1 MKGVILAAGDGTR
14 LVPLTLNCPKP
25 LSPVLGRP
33 LLDYTIGAFVEAGLR
48 ELVLVIGYKGEMI
61 RHYVGDGSRYG
72 AGVEYAFNPDYQLG
86 NALSV
91 YAAQEVVGDEP
102 FLLAMADHMIS
113 PHILKALLATQ
124 DGHDTLCVDRQA
136 HAPPQVNDATRVWV
150 VTSHHA
156 TLSPEHGFARKGVT
170 ACQVTSHHT
179 TLCPERGFTRKGV
192 TACQDEAGF
201 IARIGKG
208 IEPWNAI
215 DTGVFLFTPRI
226 FAAISHLPRA
236 GDEGCGISDAITWL
250 IEKGHRM
257 RACDVSGAFWMD
269 VDTLGDLRY
278 VEQIMRTK
286 EGKRWIR

>member
-25 LSPVLGRP
+25 LLPVLGRP
-33 LLDYTIGAFVEAGLR
+33 LLDYTIEAFVEAGIR
-48 ELVLVIGYKGEMI
+48 ELVLVIGYKAEMI
-61 RHYVGDGSRYG
+61 GRYVGDGSRYG
-72 AGVEYAFNPDYQLG
+72 ASVEYAFNPDYQLG

-113 PHILKALLATQ
+113 PHILEAVLAAQ

-136 HAPPQVNDATRVWV
+136 HAPPQVNDATKVWV
-150 VTSHHA
+150 D
-156 TLSPEHGFARKGVT
+156 K
-170 ACQVTSHHT
+170 
-179 TLCPERGFTRKGV
+179 RGFIT
-192 TACQDEAGF
+192 
-201 IARIGKG
+201 RIGKR

-215 DTGVFLFTPRI
+215 DTGVFLFTPHI

-236 GDEGCGISDAITWL
+236 GDEGCGISDAVTWL
-250 IEKGHRM
+250 IEKGHGM

-269 VDTLGDLRY
+269 VDTLDDLRY
-278 VEQIMRTK
+278 VEQVMRTEEAK
-286 EGKRWIR
+286 YG

>member
-25 LSPVLGRP
+25 LVPILGRP
-33 LLDYTIGAFVEAGLR
+33 LLDYTIEAFVEAGVR

-61 RHYVGDGSRYG
+61 RRYVGDGSRYG
-72 AGVEYAFNPDYQLG
+72 VSVEYAFNPDYQLG

-91 YAAQEVVGDEP
+91 YAAQGVVGDEP

-113 PHILKALLATQ
+113 PRILKALLAME
-124 DGHDTLCVDRQA
+124 GKHDTLCVDRRA

-150 VTSHHA
+150 VTSRHA
-156 TLSPEHGFARKGVT
+156 TPWPRHDFTQKGVT
-170 ACQVTSHHT
+170 ACQ
-179 TLCPERGFTRKGV
+179 G
-192 TACQDEAGF
+192 EAGF
-201 IARIGKG
+201 ILRIGKG

-236 GDEGCGISDAITWL
+236 GDEGCGISDAVTWL
-250 IEKGHRM
+250 IEKGHGM
-257 RACDVSGAFWMD
+257 CACDVSGAFWMD
-269 VDTLGDLRY
+269 VDTLDDLRY

-286 EGKRWIR
+286 EEKKWVR

>member
-25 LSPVLGRP
+25 LLPVLGRS
-33 LLDYTIGAFVEAGLR
+33 LLDYTIEAFVEAGIR
-48 ELVLVIGYKGEMI
+48 ELVLVVGYKGEMI
-61 RHYVGDGSRYG
+61 QQYVGDGSRYG

-113 PHILKALLATQ
+113 PHIPKALLATQ

-136 HAPPQVNDATRVWV
+136 HTPPQVNDATRVWV
-150 VTSHHA
+150 N
-156 TLSPEHGFARKGVT
+156 G
-170 ACQVTSHHT
+170 
-179 TLCPERGFTRKGV
+179 RGFIT
-192 TACQDEAGF
+192 
-201 IARIGKG
+201 RIGKG

-215 DTGVFLFTPRI
+215 DTGVFLLTPRI

-236 GDEGCGISDAITWL
+236 GDKGCGISDAVTWL
-250 IEKGHRM
+250 IEKGLGM

-269 VDTLGDLRY
+269 VDTLDDLRY

>member
-25 LSPVLGRP
+25 LLPVLGRP
-33 LLDYTIGAFVEAGLR
+33 LLDYTIEAFVEAGIR

-61 RHYVGDGSRYG
+61 RRYVGDGSRYG
-72 AGVEYAFNPDYQLG
+72 VSVEYAFNPDYQLG

-91 YAAQEVVGDEP
+91 YIAQEALGDEP

-113 PHILKALLATQ
+113 PHILEALLTTQ

-136 HAPPQVNDATRVWV
+136 YAPPQVKDATKVWV
-150 VTSHHA
+150 N
-156 TLSPEHGFARKGVT
+156 
-170 ACQVTSHHT
+170 
-179 TLCPERGFTRKGV
+179 
-192 TACQDEAGF
+192 EAGF

-215 DTGVFLFTPRI
+215 DTGVFLCTSHV

-236 GDEGCGISDAITWL
+236 GDEGCGISDAVTWL
-250 IEKGHRM
+250 IEKGHGM

-269 VDTLGDLRY
+269 VDTLDDLRY
-278 VEQIMRTK
+278 VEQIMRHK
-286 EGKRWIR
+286 GGKTWVR